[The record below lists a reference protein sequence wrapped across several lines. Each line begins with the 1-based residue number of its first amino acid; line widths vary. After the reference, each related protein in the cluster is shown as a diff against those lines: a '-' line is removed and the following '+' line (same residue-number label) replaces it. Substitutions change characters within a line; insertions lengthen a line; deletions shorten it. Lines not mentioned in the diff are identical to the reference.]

1 MTFRLFDEIRLA
13 QNNRASYQ
21 PYRGKQTS
29 TRYKYFF
36 GAKDELLYKRLPDEC
51 WINCGASVGDTIF
64 LFLSF
69 RLKAKKIY
77 AFESDPNAFQRLK
90 NNLELLTPE
99 LRSSVEP
106 INHLIDASTDFDLSD
121 IIKRDRPVIAL
132 CMYHRRE
139 DLVEIPS
146 YLKSICSDYVY
157 YLRKYNTGW
166 LQNYKRNHELLM
178 YAVPRERSL

>member
-106 INHLIDASTDFDLSD
+106 INQLIDASTDFDSILNGNRCTLLNADIEGNELALLHSMSD
-121 IIKRDRPVIAL
+121 II
-132 CMYHRRE
+132 RR
-139 DLVEIPS
+139 I
-146 YLKSICSDYVY
+146 
-157 YLRKYNTGW
+157 
-166 LQNYKRNHELLM
+166 
-178 YAVPRERSL
+178 